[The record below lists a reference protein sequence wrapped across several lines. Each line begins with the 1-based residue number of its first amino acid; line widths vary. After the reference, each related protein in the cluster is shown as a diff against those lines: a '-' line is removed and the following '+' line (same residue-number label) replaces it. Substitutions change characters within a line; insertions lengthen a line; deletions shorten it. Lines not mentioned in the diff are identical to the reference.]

1 MKKTKLTWDSELAFA
16 VEQDG
21 HNFFIDGDTEFGG
34 QEKGPRP
41 KTLLLTA
48 LAGCSGMDTVSI
60 LLKMRIPEFKLT
72 IDVEGETE
80 TEHPTVFKH
89 IELIFR
95 FSGDEIPVDK
105 LKRAVELGTEKYCPV
120 YAMLSK
126 AAPIKTRVLLNN
138 KEV

>member
-1 MKKTKLTWDSELAFA
+1 MKKTRLTWQNELAFA

-21 HNFFIDGDTEFGG
+21 HKFYVDGDAEHGG

-60 LLKMRIPEFKLT
+60 LQKMHIPEFKLI
-72 IDVEGETE
+72 IDVEGDTVS
-80 TEHPTVFKH
+80 EHTAVFKQLD
-89 IELIFR
+89 LIFR
-95 FSGDEIPVDK
+95 FTGEEIPVDK

-120 YAMLSK
+120 YAMLLQ
-126 AAPIKTRVLLNN
+126 ATPIKTIVYLNG